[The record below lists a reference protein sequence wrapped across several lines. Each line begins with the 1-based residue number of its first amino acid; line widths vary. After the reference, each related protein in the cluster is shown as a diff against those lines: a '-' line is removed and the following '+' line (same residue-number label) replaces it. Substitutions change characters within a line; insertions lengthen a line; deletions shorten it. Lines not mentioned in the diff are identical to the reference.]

1 MTSDAPTAT
10 APAEP
15 DPVAVVAFL
24 SGVRGILRRLP
35 VQTFL
40 DNEARNIA
48 LQAAQDA
55 LDEAIAKEELAAES
69 NP

>member
-1 MTSDAPTAT
+1 MTSDLPAAG
-10 APAEP
+10 PAEP

-24 SGVRGILRRLP
+24 SGVRAMLRRLP

-40 DNEARNIA
+40 DNEARNVA

-55 LDEAIAKEELAAES
+55 LDDAIAKEELDAEN